1 MRLPDDAPPITEAEQ
16 AWPYAD
22 WKLSVG
28 RLLELGGGPR
38 MGLLR
43 VVDDRT
49 ASVQVFDP
57 KLPAEAEKVRL
68 ALGQQ
73 VPCKGRLVRLVEAH
87 PDDAR
92 PWVKVLVS

>member
-28 RLLELGGGPR
+28 RLVELGGGPR

-43 VVDDRT
+43 VLDDHT

-57 KLPAEAEKVRL
+57 QVPAEAEKVRL
-68 ALGQQ
+68 ELGQP
-73 VPCKGRLVRLVEAH
+73 VPCKGKLVRLVEAH
-87 PDDAR
+87 VEGPR